1 MKTKDILTITTV
13 ALGTATL
20 TVGTFLAGPIAAGSD
35 ADTPPSNIA
44 KSKFVSHGVELT
56 LAPAGRRALK
66 AGEQP
71 EFELSALNTTN
82 QPASVAVCVTMTAS
96 SPMDAL
102 SRVVRLPAV
111 LWQQEQ
117 VVTLNPNETKV
128 LALRCRTNLPR
139 NSMIN
144 VALGEPGQKPAPFQ
158 PGIVA
163 LSFSTMVPKP
173 LATVVSPRKQ
183 AESAS
188 INDLLNYYP
197 RITLIDAN

>member
-35 ADTPPSNIA
+35 ADTPPSDIA

-56 LAPAGRRALK
+56 LAPAGWRALK

-139 NSMIN
+139 RAGPETS
-144 VALGEPGQKPAPFQ
+144 ALPAGYCGAEFLHHGAQ
-158 PGIVA
+158 AAGDGG
-163 LSFSTMVPKP
+163 
-173 LATVVSPRKQ
+173 LAEE
-183 AESAS
+183 AG
-188 INDLLNYYP
+188 
-197 RITLIDAN
+197 